1 MSFVELNE
9 VRKSYGDVEVLHGL
23 NASIEEGEFVAILGE
38 SGCGKSTLLRMIA
51 GLEEISEGE
60 VSIGGHVVNN
70 MSPRE
75 RNIAMVFQSYALY
88 PHMSVRENICFPMQ
102 LAGESESAQKKQ
114 LMWAADM
121 LNLGEYLDRKPRDLS
136 GGQRQ
141 RVAMGRA
148 IVRNPQVFLFDEPL
162 SNLDAK
168 LRVQMRT
175 DIRTLQQE
183 LGTTAI
189 YVTHDQVEAMTM
201 ADRIMLMNAGT
212 IEQIGVP
219 LDLYDYPVSKF
230 VAGFVGSPP
239 INLIEG
245 EIISVPSSA
254 NENSGSSITAFK
266 SEGVQVEFP
275 EGEWPSGAVTLGIR
289 PEDISIANSGENAN
303 ALGTVG
309 NIECTGERSIIE
321 VKLAGNS
328 LNVSSLERWSLES
341 GVEINLNIDAGK
353 CHLFG
358 ADGALVTS
366 V

>member
-1 MSFVELNE
+1 MSFVELSE

-23 NASIEEGEFVAILGE
+23 NASIKEGEFVAILGE

-60 VSIGGHVVNN
+60 VSIGGRVVNKL
-70 MSPRE
+70 SPRE

-88 PHMSVRENICFPMQ
+88 PHMSVRQNICFPLQ
-102 LAGESESAQKKQ
+102 LAGVTESEQKKQ
-114 LMWAADM
+114 LMRAADM
-121 LNLGEYLDRKPRDLS
+121 LNLGDYLDRKPRDLS

-148 IVRNPQVFLFDEPL
+148 IVRNPKVFLFDEPL

-201 ADRIMLMNAGT
+201 ADRIMLLNAGR
-212 IEQIGVP
+212 IEQIGAP
-219 LDLYDYPVSKF
+219 LDLYDHPDSQF

-239 INLIEG
+239 INLIKG
-245 EIISVPSSA
+245 VISSA
-254 NENSGSSITAFK
+254 PKPAFS
-266 SEGVQVEFP
+266 SEGILVELP
-275 EGEWPSGAVTLGIR
+275 EGQWPSGPATLGIR
-289 PEDISIANSGENAN
+289 PEDMSIATSGESAN

-309 NIECTGERSIIE
+309 NIECTGDRSIVE
-321 VKLAGNS
+321 VKLTGGN
-328 LNVSSLERWSLES
+328 LNVSSLERWNLVS
-341 GVEINLNIDAGK
+341 GSQIDLNIDVGK
-353 CHLFG
+353 CHFFG
-358 ADGALVTS
+358 MDGTLITGS
-366 V
+366 